1 PGGDLPGVAV
11 PGPGRHG
18 PGGRRRRPRLRPGPG
33 HRRRAGPAQPPRAG
47 PGRDVPGGR
56 RRRPRLRPGPG
67 HRRRPGPAQP
77 PRAGPAPG
85 RPHRDRQPPRAGDQG
100 PGHHPPLTRGGPS
113 TRALTVHLQVLMC
126 NPRPTRPQA
135 FGDACTMVN
144 APQRRLAI
152 WPSVAGGA
160 AALLVALA
168 IWVGSRGLRYF
179 DAALVGYAT
188 ATVFLAFGVVYRY
201 AVWVSSPPA
210 RRYLRRGWQ
219 AFFSWRNFR
228 SLPTAVP
235 RSVLG
240 YLGLQTFLRAR
251 RACPR
256 L

>member
-1 PGGDLPGVAV
+1 
-11 PGPGRHG
+11 
-18 PGGRRRRPRLRPGPG
+18 
-33 HRRRAGPAQPPRAG
+33 
-47 PGRDVPGGR
+47 
-56 RRRPRLRPGPG
+56 
-67 HRRRPGPAQP
+67 
-77 PRAGPAPG
+77 
-85 RPHRDRQPPRAGDQG
+85 
-100 PGHHPPLTRGGPS
+100 
-113 TRALTVHLQVLMC
+113 
-126 NPRPTRPQA
+126 
-135 FGDACTMVN
+135 MVN
-144 APQRRLAI
+144 APQHRLAI

-240 YLGLQTFLRAR
+240 YLGFQTFLRAR
-251 RACPR
+251 GRWVAHQLRASVLIVAARSPVRVVCRSAAAKCSLQTTMALVAAPSSTRCSASQPPPATPSPR
-256 L
+256 ARVTPPAAR